1 MLSWWYGLGRWLA
14 LHLPLPVSYWI
25 ASRLADL
32 QYRRSSA
39 DRRAIQGNLTV
50 VLGSNSPAVSRASR
64 EVFRNFAKYLIDFFR
79 FETIT
84 PRFIA
89 ERVTLVGR
97 HHLDA
102 ALRQGRGALLL
113 SAHLG
118 NYELGAAVAA
128 GLGYPVQVVV
138 LQHRDPR
145 VDAFFTR
152 QRQRAGVTPIAVGM
166 ALRQGF
172 ACLKRNQLL
181 GILADRDFFNHG
193 VRLPFLGRSMSVP
206 RGPALFSV
214 RTGAPI
220 VPTFLVRDPGNR
232 FRFIF
237 EQPILPREG
246 QEETAE
252 VDRLMRAS
260 LVVLEEYIR
269 RYPTQWYLFRDFE
282 NPGPWVIW

>member
-1 MLSWWYGLGRWLA
+1 MLSWWYGLGQWLA

-25 ASRLADL
+25 ASRVADL
-32 QYRRSSA
+32 RYRLSSV
-39 DRRAIQGNLTV
+39 DRRAMQGNLTV
-50 VLGSNSPAVSRASR
+50 VLGSDSPAVSRASR
-64 EVFRNFAKYLIDFFR
+64 DVFRNFAKYLVDFFR

-89 ERVTLVGR
+89 QRVTIVGR
-97 HHLDA
+97 HHVDE
-102 ALRQGRGALLL
+102 ALRQGRGAILL

-118 NYELGAAVAA
+118 NYELAAAVTAR
-128 GLGYPVQVVV
+128 LGYPVQVVV

-145 VDAFFTR
+145 IDAFFTR
-152 QRQRAGVTPIAVGM
+152 QRRLAGVTSISVGM

-193 VRLPFLGRSMSVP
+193 VRLPFLGRSMSIP
-206 RGPALFSV
+206 RGPALFSF

-220 VPTFLVRDPGNR
+220 IPAFLVREPGDR

-237 EQPILPREG
+237 EQPILPRG
-246 QEETAE
+246 GVDETAE
-252 VDRLMRAS
+252 VDRLMRVS
-260 LVVLEEYIR
+260 LAVLEQYIR

-282 NPGPWVIW
+282 HPGPWVIW